1 MKFGNRV
8 SALKYSIHIKVSQS
22 YSIKRNGENGQK
34 SKSRVTGS
42 NEKLNSTCT
51 LKNGLYDDFEE

>member
-1 MKFGNRV
+1 MGDDLPIDAFCDLVGV
-8 SALKYSIHIKVSQS
+8 IL
-22 YSIKRNGENGQK
+22 
-34 SKSRVTGS
+34 GS